1 MSAAGDGRGARRA
14 VAFLALALRKCRFTK
29 NVKGEFEVSPL
40 FKGSYF
46 YGKGRGA
53 GKGRGE
59 GG

>member
-1 MSAAGDGRGARRA
+1 